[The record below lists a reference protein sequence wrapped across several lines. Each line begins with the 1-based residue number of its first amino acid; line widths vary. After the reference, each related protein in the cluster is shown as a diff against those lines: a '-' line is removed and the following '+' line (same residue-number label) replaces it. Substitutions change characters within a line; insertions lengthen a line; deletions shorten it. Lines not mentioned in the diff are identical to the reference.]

1 MSHRRRRFSAATVF
15 FALLSLALGIALYLK
30 SRPAPPAAPSVPA
43 PVPVAP
49 SPRPAVLPSPHR
61 ALAPSPRP
69 PVAPS
74 TSTEPRIAILI
85 DDLGNDRAALD
96 RLARWPEQVAGAVL
110 PQLAGSAAA
119 AEELAR
125 SGKEVLLHLPMEPRG
140 FPGVRPGPGV
150 VLVSQTDAEIRRTIA
165 DDLASVPRAAGVNNH
180 MGSLAT
186 ADRRVMGIV
195 VSELARRRL
204 FFVDSRTT
212 DATVAAEAAAAG
224 GVPCVSRRVFLD
236 DIQTEEAVTRSF
248 ELLVAKARAEGFA
261 LAIGHPHPATLSV
274 RARELPQLDRFGVRL
289 VQVSELA
296 H

>member
-1 MSHRRRRFSAATVF
+1 LSPRRRRVSAATVF

-30 SRPAPPAAPSVPA
+30 SRPSPPAAPSVP
-43 PVPVAP
+43 VP
-49 SPRPAVLPSPHR
+49 
-61 ALAPSPRP
+61 LAPSPRP

-74 TSTEPRIAILI
+74 RSSVPPPPGRPVARSASGEPRIAILI
-85 DDLGNDRAALD
+85 DDLGNDRAALE
-96 RLARWPEQVAGAVL
+96 RLARWPEPVAGAVL
-110 PQLAGSAAA
+110 PLLTGSAAA

-150 VLVSQTDAEIRRTIA
+150 VLVSQSDAEIRRTIA

-186 ADRRVMGIV
+186 ADPRVMGVV

-204 FFVDSRTT
+204 YFVDSRTT
-212 DATVAAEAAAAG
+212 DATVAAEAAAAV

-236 DIQTEEAVTRSF
+236 DVQTEEAVTRSL
-248 ELLVAKARAEGFA
+248 EELVAKAKAEGFA
-261 LAIGHPHPATLSV
+261 LAIGHPHPATLAV
-274 RARELPQLDRFGVRL
+274 LERELPHLGRRGVQLVR
-289 VQVSELA
+289 VSELVR
-296 H
+296 